1 MEKKEIKLSIGQ
13 INKMKHAIG
22 LNVARPNS
30 KRKYV
35 AYRNYYDAGESPNQD
50 WEELVELNLAIKRNC
65 NISKS
70 IIYHVSEEGLL
81 YLSDLLGISI
91 IYED

>member
-1 MEKKEIKLSIGQ
+1 METKEIKLSIEQ

-30 KRKYV
+30 KRRYV
-35 AYRNYYDAGESPNQD
+35 AYRNFYDAGENPNKE
-50 WEELVELNLAIKRNC
+50 WEELVELKLAIRRNS

-70 IIYHVSEEGLL
+70 IIYHVSKEGLL

>member
-1 MEKKEIKLSIGQ
+1 METKEIKLSIEQ

-30 KRKYV
+30 KRRYV
-35 AYRNYYDAGESPNQD
+35 AYRNFYDAGENPNKE
-50 WEELVELNLAIKRNC
+50 WEELVELKLAIRRNSR
-65 NISKS
+65 ISKS
-70 IIYHVSEEGLL
+70 IIYYVSKEGLL

>member
-1 MEKKEIKLSIGQ
+1 MEKKEMKLSIGQ

-22 LNVARPNS
+22 LNVSRPDS
-30 KRKYV
+30 KKRYV
-35 AYRNYYDAGESPNQD
+35 AYRNFYDAGENPNKE
-50 WEELVELNLAIKRNC
+50 WEELVEFKLATRRYS

-70 IIYHVSEEGLL
+70 IIYHVSKEGLL